1 MTILFTHQGKTEIE
15 KILALFVILLEAV
28 PQVLQLVTTLLQWH
42 TPTSAIAI
50 DLFATG
56 VNIPLR

>member
-1 MTILFTHQGKTEIE
+1 MTILFTHQGETEIE
-15 KILALFVILLEAV
+15 KILAVFVFLLEAV
-28 PQVLQLVTTLLQWH
+28 PQLLQLMTTLLHWH

-50 DLFATG
+50 DLFATA